1 MVVRE
6 LFAKLGL
13 QADDASFA
21 KGESMIGGL
30 KAGLAGLG
38 VVLTAG
44 AVYQGMKGL
53 IHSTYKAGWE
63 AQRTAERVGV
73 STDALQELREAADDV
88 GISHGAVE
96 QGLRFLARNSAQAA
110 KGSGELRSAFQRAG
124 VSVQDGTGKLRSADA
139 VLMDLADTFARMPE
153 AERPAAAMRLLG
165 RSGGELV
172 PLLIKGTA
180 GLEEMRKAARDAGLV
195 LGKETLD
202 ATTEYHDALDAL
214 QDSVKGLRYSIGGPL
229 LKEATRLLRVFQK
242 WIEQNRELIRQ
253 RIVALVQGLMRAF
266 ESLVH
271 VLEGAIEG
279 AMAIVRWLGEVARES
294 VVLKALFIAL
304 AIAGALV
311 FAPVLTGIAAVLF
324 ALEEVWGWVTGKRKT
339 LLEDMFGSFADLK
352 LSISQNPITLAVQG
366 WVRWFEHLEEVIHRV
381 KRALFLEKGLNPEE
395 ADALTLKQGLKSAGV
410 TGMKSGWDLAKDPH
424 FTALARAG
432 DFDTIARE
440 YGPTPLLPPT
450 VQSPAPGTPGAGQ
463 GGNVFSFTFGNV
475 VADSPEDFVRQ
486 VEGVL
491 QNHFGAANTA
501 VVR

>member
-1 MVVRE
+1 MVLRE
-6 LFAKLGL
+6 LFVRLGL
-13 QADDASFA
+13 QTDDAAFA
-21 KGESMIGGL
+21 KTESKIGAL

-38 VVLTAG
+38 VALTAG
-44 AVYQGMKGL
+44 AVYHGIKGL
-53 IHSTYKAGWE
+53 IHSTYQAGWE

-96 QGLRFLARNSAQAA
+96 QGLRFLARNSVQAA
-110 KGSGELRSAFQRAG
+110 RGAGDLRSAFQRVG
-124 VSVQDGTGKLRSADA
+124 VSVTDGAGKIRGADA
-139 VLMDLADTFARMPE
+139 VLMDLADAFARMPE
-153 AERPAAAMRLLG
+153 AERPAEAMRLLG

-195 LGKETLD
+195 LGKDVLD
-202 ATTEYHDALDAL
+202 ATTDYHDALDAL
-214 QDSVKGLRYSIGGPL
+214 QDTVKGLRYSIGGPL

-242 WIEQNRELIRQ
+242 WIEQNRELLRQ

-271 VLEGAIEG
+271 VLEAAIEG
-279 AMAIVRWLGEVARES
+279 AMALWRWLGEVARES
-294 VVLKALFIAL
+294 AVLKGLFIAL
-304 AIAGALV
+304 AIAGAIA
-311 FAPVLTGIAAVLF
+311 FAPVLTGIAAVLL

-352 LSISQNPITLAVQG
+352 LSISENPITLAVQG
-366 WVRWFEHLEEVIHRV
+366 WIRWFEHLEEVIHRV
-381 KRALFLEKGLNPEE
+381 KRALWLEKGLNPEE

-410 TGMKSGWDLAKDPH
+410 TGMHAGWELAKDPR

-432 DFDTIARE
+432 DFDIIARE
-440 YGPTPLLPPT
+440 YGPTSPLPPT
-450 VQSPAPGTPGAGQ
+450 AQAPTVAAEPAQ
-463 GGNVFSFTFGNV
+463 GGNVFNFTFGNV
-475 VADSPEDFVRQ
+475 VADSPEAFVRQ
-486 VEGVL
+486 VEGIL